1 MSIVGLDLAGVEN
14 RPTGF
19 CELID
24 MKAETCLVYSDKE
37 ILQKT
42 ARICPKMVAVDAPLC
57 LPPGRKSIEE
67 KTNVHLRECDREILE
82 MGIKIF
88 PITLGP
94 MRELTKRGTRLKS
107 MLEAQKLVVIE
118 VYPGGAQDVLGI
130 ARKQN
135 GAEKLLEGLEK
146 LGIEGL
152 SGKMSHHELDAVTCA
167 YVGKLFLEGKVVVDG
182 APNEGIV
189 MPKIHVKLKKQG
201 IGR

>member
-19 CELID
+19 CVLTD
-24 MKAETCLVYSDKE
+24 MKAETCLVYSEKE

-42 ARICPKMVAVDAPLC
+42 ASSHPKIVAFDAPLC
-57 LPPGRKSIEE
+57 LPPGRNSIEE
-67 KTNVHLRECDREILE
+67 KTNIHLRQCDREILN

-94 MRELTKRGTRLKS
+94 MRKLTERGVRLKS
-107 MLEAQKLVVIE
+107 VVEAQKLVVIE

-130 ARKQN
+130 PRKQK
-135 GAEKLLEGLEK
+135 GTEKLLEGLEK

-152 SGKMSHHELDAVTCA
+152 NSKMSHHELDAVTCA
-167 YVGKLFLEGKVVVDG
+167 YVGKQFLEGKAVVYG

-189 MPKIHVKLKKQG
+189 MPKGEVNMKKQK